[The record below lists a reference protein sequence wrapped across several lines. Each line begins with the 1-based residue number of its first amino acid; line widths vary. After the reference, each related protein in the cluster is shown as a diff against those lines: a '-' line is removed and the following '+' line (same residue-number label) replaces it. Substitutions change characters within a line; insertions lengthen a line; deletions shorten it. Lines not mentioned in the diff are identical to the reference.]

1 MQKYTDEQIAEACA
15 KYVDDWDIETLV
27 TYAQEQMFIYM
38 TEKAYA
44 SELDEFMEE
53 NNQML
58 KFLPEITGDYVAGY
72 LREKL

>member
-1 MQKYTDEQIAEACA
+1 MSHITNTKGNSKMQKYTDEQIAEACA

-53 NNQML
+53 NN
-58 KFLPEITGDYVAGY
+58 
-72 LREKL
+72 

>member
-53 NNQML
+53 NN
-58 KFLPEITGDYVAGY
+58 
-72 LREKL
+72 